1 MERIEKNRG
10 RKKKGN
16 SIFSYSIIYIGQS
29 GINWEQIKQVGNW
42 DGYQLKRKL
51 GLGFNECENDKRVG
65 KSGVGVIG
73 KIE

>member
-1 MERIEKNRG
+1 MYDNLCWDCKDCDQDEDQEVG
-10 RKKKGN
+10 
-16 SIFSYSIIYIGQS
+16 IGWT

-51 GLGFNECENDKRVG
+51 GLGFNECEDDKR
-65 KSGVGVIG
+65 VGVIG

>member
-1 MERIEKNRG
+1 MDVNQCWDQDEDQEVG
-10 RKKKGN
+10 
-16 SIFSYSIIYIGQS
+16 IGWT

-51 GLGFNECENDKRVG
+51 GLGFNECEDDERVG

-73 KIE
+73 KIK

>member
-1 MERIEKNRG
+1 MNVNQCWDWKDWDQDEDQEVG
-10 RKKKGN
+10 
-16 SIFSYSIIYIGQS
+16 IGWT

-42 DGYQLKRKL
+42 DGCQLKRKL
-51 GLGFNECENDKRVG
+51 GLGFNECEDDKRVG